1 MIITIIKRLHI
12 KLYFFLAILLVLS
25 IRTYSQSSTPEQ
37 LLSDLIKIKSITG
50 NEKKVGIFLSEYCK
64 NQGLHITTFTDN
76 DSSFNFAASIYPLSS
91 LKPNIIFMSHLD
103 VVSEG
108 ESSDWKYPP
117 FSGEIADSC
126 IWGRGAIDC
135 KGLATM
141 QIQSILENIPDS
153 LSKELAYNITFLA
166 VSGEEEG
173 GLSGASIISN
183 YHIADLNPV
192 VIFGEGGSGL
202 ANFIPSYPEQVVFG
216 ISVAEKK
223 ALWLKLEARNKTYGH
238 GAAPPEL
245 YANKRLLRALI
256 KLLDEKRL
264 IKFGKVARQMF
275 REIGKMEGGIKG
287 FVISHIYWDVF
298 WPLVKKYFDEG
309 EIMHIL
315 VYNTF
320 VITNIYNP
328 DIVTNKIADKA
339 YATLDCR
346 LLPETNSKKFIKKI
360 ENVVGPKINVSV
372 IAESPGAEPSE
383 DKTIFFKNMEKA
395 LTSEYPGSKT
405 VPILFP
411 ATTDNNY
418 FRQQNIPVYGILP
431 IVFDQELIESVHN
444 INERIKVED
453 LYKGINVY
461 STFIQSM
468 INPEG
473 KTKRKFRLINS
484 KQNKQ
489 E

>member
-1 MIITIIKRLHI
+1 MIKR
-12 KLYFFLAILLVLS
+12 ILQLNKITSFIYIVLLCLIS
-25 IRTYSQSSTPEQ
+25 FNNFAQSLSPEQ
-37 LLSDLIKIKSITG
+37 LLSELIKIKSVTG
-50 NEKKVGIFLSEYCK
+50 TEKKIGLYLSEYCK
-64 NQGLHITTFTDN
+64 NQGLNITTFSDN
-76 DSSFNFAASIYPLSS
+76 DSSYNFAASIYPLTS

-108 ESSDWKYPP
+108 DISEWTYPP
-117 FSGEIADSC
+117 YSGEITDSC
-126 IWGRGAIDC
+126 VWGRGAIDC
-135 KGLATM
+135 KGLAVM
-141 QIQSILENIPDS
+141 QLKAIIENIPDS
-153 LSKELAYNITFLA
+153 GSKELAYNITFLA
-166 VSGEEEG
+166 VSGEETG
-173 GLSGASIISN
+173 GLNGAFSVSN
-183 YHIADLNPV
+183 YNISDLNPV

-238 GAAPPEL
+238 GAAPPAL
-245 YANKRLLRALI
+245 YANKHLLRALI

-275 REIGKMEGGIKG
+275 REVGKMEGGIKG
-287 FVISHIYWDVF
+287 FVIKHINWDVF
-298 WPLVKKYFDEG
+298 WPLVKKYFEEG

-320 VITNIYNP
+320 VITNIYNT

-395 LTSEYPGSKT
+395 LICEYPESKV

-418 FRQQNIPVYGILP
+418 FRQHDIPVYGILP

-444 INERIKVED
+444 INERIKIDD
-453 LYKGINVY
+453 LYRGINVY
-461 STFIQSM
+461 SVFIQSM
-468 INPEG
+468 TNPEG
-473 KTKRKFRLINS
+473 KPKRKFRLIKA
-484 KQNKQ
+484 KQDR
-489 E
+489 